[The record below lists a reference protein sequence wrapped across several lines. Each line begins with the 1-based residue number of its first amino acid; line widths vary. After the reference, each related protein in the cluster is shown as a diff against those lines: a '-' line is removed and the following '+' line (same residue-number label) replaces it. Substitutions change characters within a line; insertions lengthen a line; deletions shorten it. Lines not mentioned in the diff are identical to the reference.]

1 MVQTAHETKHVVILQ
16 GHPDPA
22 GGHLCHA
29 LADAY
34 AAGAISKGY
43 AVTTVTPATLDFPL
57 LRTQRDWVEGKTPDD
72 LKDVQT
78 HILDADH
85 LLIVYPL
92 WLGTMPALLKG
103 FLEQV
108 FRPAL
113 AAATP
118 GTEATFGEFHKLM
131 TGTSCRVVIT
141 MGMPAAAY
149 KYFFFAHS
157 LKNLERNILK
167 FIGIKPIRS
176 SLFGM
181 VDAASPEKRKRW
193 LDEMHRLGERGV

>member
-1 MVQTAHETKHVVILQ
+1 MVQTDHETKHIVILQ

-22 GGHLCHA
+22 GEHLCHA

-34 AAGAISKGY
+34 AGGAIAAGY
-43 AVTTVTPATLDFPL
+43 AVTTVTPATLDFPM
-57 LRTQRDWVEGKTPDD
+57 LRTQKDWIEGETPDG
-72 LKDVQT
+72 LKEVQK

-85 LLIVYPL
+85 LL
-92 WLGTMPALLKG
+92 KG
-103 FLEQV
+103 SFEQI

-118 GTEATFGEFHKLM
+118 GTDATFGEFHKLM
-131 TGTSCRVVIT
+131 KGTSCRVVIT

-181 VDAASPEKRKRW
+181 VESASADKRKRW
-193 LDEMHRLGERGV
+193 LDEMRKLGERGG

>member
-22 GGHLCHA
+22 GEHLCHA

-34 AAGAISKGY
+34 AAGAISKGC

-57 LRTQRDWVEGKTPDD
+57 LRTQEDYNEGDTPAS
-72 LKDVQT
+72 LKEAQQHV
-78 HILDADH
+78 IDADH

-103 FLEQV
+103 FLEQI
-108 FRPAL
+108 FRPS
-113 AAATP
+113 
-118 GTEATFGEFHKLM
+118 LM
-131 TGTSCRVVIT
+131 TSEPGRQPTFAEVSSFMKGTSCRVVIT

-149 KYFFFAHS
+149 RFFFFALS

-167 FIGIKPIRS
+167 FVGIKPVRT
-176 SLFGM
+176 SLFGL
-181 VDAASPEKRKRW
+181 VDSASDAKRKSW
-193 LDEMHRLGERGV
+193 LDEMHRLGKKGV

>member
-22 GGHLCHA
+22 GEHLCHG

-34 AAGAISKGY
+34 AAGAIAAGS

-57 LRTQRDWVEGKTPDD
+57 LRSQKDWIEGEVPDG
-72 LKDVQT
+72 LKEAQK

-103 FLEQV
+103 FLEQI

-118 GTEATFGEFHKLM
+118 GTDATFGEFHKLM
-131 TGTSCRVVIT
+131 KGTSCRVVIT

-149 KYFFFAHS
+149 RFFFFAHS

-167 FIGIKPIRS
+167 FIGIRPIRS

-181 VDAASPEKRKRW
+181 VESAGADKRKRW
-193 LDEMHRLGERGV
+193 LDEMRQLGERGV